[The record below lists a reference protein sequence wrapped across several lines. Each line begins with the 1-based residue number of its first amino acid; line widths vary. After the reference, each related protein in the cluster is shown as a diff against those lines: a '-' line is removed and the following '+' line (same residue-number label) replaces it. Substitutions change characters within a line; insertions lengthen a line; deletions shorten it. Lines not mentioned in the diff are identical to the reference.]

1 MVAAIVAVAVAIF
14 AIVTILTLRASR
26 RPAEVAAPPAAGW
39 THAAGE
45 DFTDL
50 PEPARCDMVFAMAAL
65 DDDASRAVLERALD
79 DPSETVALA
88 AAHALANRGQGVLL
102 ERHFAANPGERAT
115 RIAETLALLD
125 DPPVIP

>member
-1 MVAAIVAVAVAIF
+1 VIVAIVAVAVAF
-14 AIVTILTLRASR
+14 VALVAILTMRASR
-26 RPAEVAAPPAAGW
+26 RPARVPEPPAAGW
-39 THAAGE
+39 THAAGD

-50 PEPARCDMVFAMAAL
+50 PEAARCDMVFAMAAL
-65 DDDASRAVLERALD
+65 DDDASRSVLERALD

-115 RIAETLALLD
+115 RIAETLALLH